1 MKSLD
6 LTIVI
11 VNWNTKDLLANCLRS
26 IRDAQ
31 PALAYKTIVIDNKS
45 KDGSLEMVQKDFPEC
60 LAKGSGGNLGFGQ
73 ASNIGAALA
82 ESEFVLFLNPDTE
95 ISAGS
100 LEKMIQKMR
109 DDGQIG
115 ALGCKIRNLN
125 GTIQNLGVQQFPT
138 PANAIVK
145 FLVTSDMPR
154 MFQSMMPWQNPHESG
169 YVLKLFGA
177 CLLVRREVLNSVGAF
192 DERFFMYCEDVD
204 LCLRIHRAG
213 WKLYYM
219 SDVEIL
225 HLGAC
230 SSNQV
235 PGAFSVLMGCESLSL
250 YMKKYYGR
258 LGEFAFRIALLA
270 ALSVRVI
277 GLAGAGIFRAIGV
290 KMATPNLSAS
300 IRKHWTLGK
309 WALGLERPKVAV

>member
-1 MKSLD
+1 MNAFE

-11 VNWNTKDLLANCLRS
+11 VNWNTRELLANCLRS
-26 IRDAQ
+26 IRDAR
-31 PALAYKTIVIDNKS
+31 PALDYKTVLIDNNS
-45 KDGSLEMVQKDFPEC
+45 RDGSLEMVQKDFPEC
-60 LAKGSGGNLGFGQ
+60 IAKNSGGNLGFGR

-82 ESEFVLFLNPDTE
+82 DSEFVLFLNPDTE
-95 ISAGS
+95 ISAGA

-109 DDGQIG
+109 SDTEIG

-125 GTIQNLGVQQFPT
+125 GTIQQLGVQQFPT
-138 PANAIVK
+138 PANSVLK
-145 FLVTSDMPR
+145 FLVTSEMPR
-154 MFQSMMPWQNPHESG
+154 MFQSMLPLHDPHESG

-177 CLLVRREVLNSVGAF
+177 CLLVRRDVLNRIGAF

-204 LCLRIHRAG
+204 LCRRIHSAG

-219 SDVEIL
+219 SEVEIL

-230 SSNQV
+230 SSNQA
-235 PGAFSVLMGCESLSL
+235 PGAFSILMGCESLSL
-250 YMKKYYGR
+250 YMKKYYGSVGE
-258 LGEFAFRIALLA
+258 LGFRAALLV
-270 ALSVRVI
+270 ALSVRVV
-277 GLAGAGIFRAIGV
+277 GLACAGLFRAIGV

-309 WALGLERPKVAV
+309 WALGLERVRIAG